1 MKRVLLTQWLGR
13 ALDPRAYGDSLS
25 KLTQFDQKRKK
36 DGVERLGGNEEREK
50 REDRER
56 EKREREKKGVEN
68 TIEEEEEHHRLPLLV
83 V

>member
-1 MKRVLLTQWLGR
+1 MKRILLTQWLGR

-25 KLTQFDQKRKK
+25 KLTQFNQKRKK
-36 DGVERLGGNEEREK
+36 DGGAARGNEEREK